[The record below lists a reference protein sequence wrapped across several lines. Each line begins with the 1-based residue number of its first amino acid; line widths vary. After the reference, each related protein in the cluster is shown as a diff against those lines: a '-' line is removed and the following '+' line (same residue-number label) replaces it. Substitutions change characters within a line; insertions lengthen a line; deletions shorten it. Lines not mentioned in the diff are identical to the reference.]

1 MNNRILLIIVCL
13 VWLSSVVAQQTAV
26 IPSSYVAGNASVAY
40 QDEWLPFNNP
50 AALGRMGCFGV
61 GIIYEN
67 RYISPKLATKSI
79 NTWLPTKH
87 INIGVGFSQF
97 GYSEYNEMLA
107 SLSFGRKFG
116 DRFSLGAEAVYYTM
130 FISSVSRYRGT
141 LTAQVGAQ
149 VDLSDNFSLA
159 FKVFNPTFSTVKGE
173 HDKKALPTVLSLGSQ
188 YKIRQV
194 VLWLVQF
201 DKEITSPLRWA
212 TGFHYSVAEEFIVRI
227 GAYGYND
234 FRPTIGAG
242 IRLDNWRFNLSAD
255 YNSVLGFSLLGSI
268 GYKL

>member
-1 MNNRILLIIVCL
+1 MKYTLSFIVFL
-13 VWLSSVVAQQTAV
+13 VVLSSAVAQQTSV

-40 QDEWLPFNNP
+40 QSEWLPFDNP
-50 AALGRMGCFGV
+50 ATLGRMGSFGV

-67 RYISPKLATKSI
+67 RYISPKLATKSV
-79 NTWLPTKH
+79 NTWLPTRY

-107 SLSFGRKFG
+107 SLSFGRRFG

-130 FISSVSRYRGT
+130 FISSVNRYRGT

-149 VDLSDNFSLA
+149 VDVSDNFSLA
-159 FKVFNPTFSTVKGE
+159 FKVFNPTFSTVEGE
-173 HDKKALPTVLSLGSQ
+173 YDKKALPTVFSLGSQ
-188 YKIRQV
+188 YKIRQE

-212 TGFHYSVAEEFIVRI
+212 TGFHYSVADVFVVRI
-227 GAYGYND
+227 GAYGYGD

-242 IRLDNWRFNLSAD
+242 IRLDNWRFDLSAD
-255 YNSVLGFSLLGSI
+255 YNSVLGFSLLGSV